1 MYHKLTTFNKIQQRV
16 SELTTYERR
25 QSLSELLRKQPGL
38 RIPELAR
45 ILGISE
51 GTVRNDLN
59 ALELQGRLTRVH
71 GGAVLNEQ
79 PQFPSSSFNIR
90 FHNEA
95 AAKMKLARR
104 AALLVNDGDSL
115 FLDASTT
122 VYYLARQLSERQRL
136 RVVTNGIDVARL
148 IAENPNNMV
157 ILLGGTVG
165 SDGSSVTGL
174 LTEQALDELR
184 LQKAFVSCSGFSVER
199 GMTEVHLAGAHLKRK
214 AIASAQQV
222 FAVVDSSKMGKED
235 LTPFATIEQITHL
248 YTDSGITEDWV
259 ARLKEIQI
267 AFTICSDHDGHIH
280 RSVN

>member
-1 MYHKLTTFNKIQQRV
+1 MILFQITKINKFQQRV
-16 SELTTYERR
+16 SDLITYERR

-38 RIPELAR
+38 RVPQLAKT
-45 ILGISE
+45 LGVSE

-59 ALELQGRLTRVH
+59 ALEQQGRLTRVH

-79 PQFPSSSFNIR
+79 PHFPSSSFNIR

-95 AAKMKLARR
+95 AAKMKIARQ
-104 AALLVNDGDSL
+104 AALLVNDGDSI

-122 VYYLARQLSERQRL
+122 VYYLAQQLVERHRL

-148 IAENPNNMV
+148 MAENPTNLV
-157 ILLGGTVG
+157 ILLGGSIG

-174 LTEQALDELR
+174 LSEQALEELHM
-184 LQKAFVSCSGFSVER
+184 QKAFISCSGFSVER

-222 FAVVDSSKMGKED
+222 FALIGSNKLGKED
-235 LTPFATIEQITHL
+235 LTSFASVDRINCL
-248 YTDSGITEDWV
+248 FTDDGLSDEWH
-259 ARLKEIQI
+259 AYLIQ
-267 AFTICSDHDGHIH
+267 AGVPFTICAEDGP
-280 RSVN
+280 VLP

>member
-1 MYHKLTTFNKIQQRV
+1 MYDEFIAFNKIQQRV
-16 SELTTYERR
+16 SDLTIYERR

-38 RIPELAR
+38 RVPELAR
-45 ILGISE
+45 ALGISE

-59 ALELQGRLTRVH
+59 ALEQQGRLTRVH

-90 FHNEA
+90 YHNEA
-95 AAKMKLARR
+95 AAKMKMARL

-122 VYYLARQLSERQRL
+122 VYYLARQLVERQRL

-148 IAENPNNMV
+148 MAENPTNMV

-174 LTEQALDELR
+174 LSEQALEELR
-184 LQKAFVSCSGFSVER
+184 MQKTFISSSGFSVER
-199 GMTEVHLAGAHLKRK
+199 GMTDVHLAGAHLKRK

-222 FAVVDSSKMGKED
+222 LALVGSNKLGKED
-235 LTPFATIEQITHL
+235 LTSFAGINQIDHLFTDDGLSDEWRTHL
-248 YTDSGITEDWV
+248 
-259 ARLKEIQI
+259 IQVGVP
-267 AFTICSDHDGHIH
+267 FTICAEDGP
-280 RSVN
+280 VLP